1 MTHRDLRHARLVL
14 ASASPRRAMLLGQ
27 LGLAP
32 VVDPSSSAEVVPPG
46 VTPAGL
52 VEVLA
57 LEKAEEVAG
66 RHGDADL
73 VIGADTVVVQ
83 AGAILGKP
91 RDVADAHRMLRGL
104 AGAWHQVYTGYALL
118 APREGRRVVGHA
130 RSEVAMRPLS
140 DAEIAA
146 YVATGEP
153 MDKAGAYAIQ
163 ALGAALVQEIRGD
176 YTNIVGLPVPSLD
189 AAWRELGWS
198 LL

>member
-1 MTHRDLRHARLVL
+1 
-14 ASASPRRAMLLGQ
+14 MLLGQ
-27 LGLAP
+27 LGLTP
-32 VVDPSSSAEVVPPG
+32 LVDPSTSAEHVPPG

-52 VEVLA
+52 VEALA
-57 LEKAEEVAG
+57 LEKAEEVAA
-66 RHGDADL
+66 RHVDADL

-83 AGAILGKP
+83 ADAILGKP
-91 RDVADAHRMLRGL
+91 RDIEEAQRMLRGL
-104 AGAWHQVYTGYALL
+104 AGTWHQVYTGYALL
-118 APREGRRVVGHA
+118 APREGRRLVGHA
-130 RSEVAMRPLS
+130 RSEVAMRALTEG
-140 DAEIAA
+140 EIAA

-163 ALGAALVQEIRGD
+163 ALGAALVREIRGD

>member
-1 MTHRDLRHARLVL
+1 VTHRDLRQASLVL

-32 VVDPSSSAEVVPPG
+32 IVDPSSSAEQVPPG
-46 VTPAGL
+46 VTPPGL
-52 VEVLA
+52 VEALA
-57 LEKAEEVAG
+57 LEKAQEVAA
-66 RHGDADL
+66 RHPDADL

-91 RDVADAHRMLRGL
+91 VDDADARRMLRGL
-104 AGAWHQVYTGYALL
+104 AGSWHQVYTGYALL
-118 APREGRRVVGHA
+118 APREGRRVLGHA
-130 RSEVAMRPLS
+130 MSEVAMRPLS
-140 DAEIAA
+140 EAEIAS

-163 ALGAALVQEIRGD
+163 ALGAALVAEIRGD

-189 AAWRELGWS
+189 AAWRELGWR